1 MGFFSKVFKTVT
13 KPFKKIVKGVAKGVR
28 KVGRF
33 LKKGLGKVAKAFGK
47 LGPLGTIAL
56 SFMLPGIGSAL
67 GTWYSG
73 LGSGNIIKIIGTG
86 IQSAA
91 STIGSGVG
99 NVFSSITKG
108 IEYGMNKVGTVFGGK
123 GTAGTTFRNF
133 VSDVTNGLITPS
145 DIADKGSIG
154 GATTSGATTSGA
166 TTSDAITKVATDTV
180 SKVPVPSEKIAN
192 EAAKKGLGQTIK
204 DLGTQI
210 KESKVYSSYK
220 KVSALQAYDYAT
232 NPLNLTEVEMADH
245 RRAFALNQ
253 SAGMELLQENQLLNQ
268 STLYDRGNQ
277 VISTASSMPSTTNYY
292 DHYLTQVYG
301 PSMQGMGMSAAIN
314 APTYGMSFEDYL
326 QN

>member
-67 GTWYSG
+67 GSWYAG
-73 LGSGNIIKIIGTG
+73 LGTAGGTIGTFIKTIGTG

-133 VSDVTNGLITPS
+133 VSNVTGGVITPS
-145 DIADKGSIG
+145 DIANKGSIG
-154 GATTSGATTSGA
+154 GGRIVDTGRGSGFGSAVKPDKVA
-166 TTSDAITKVATDTV
+166 KVATDTV
-180 SKVPVPSEKIAN
+180 SK

-204 DLGTQI
+204 DLGTKI
-210 KESKVYSSYK
+210 KASPVYDSYK

-232 NPLNLTEVEMADH
+232 NPLNLTEAEMADH

-301 PSMQGMGMSAAIN
+301 PSMQGMGMQAAIN

>member
-13 KPFKKIVKGVAKGVR
+13 KPFKKIVKHVSRNVR

-33 LKKGLGKVAKAFGK
+33 LKKGLGTVAKAFGK

-73 LGSGNIIKIIGTG
+73 LGSGNIIKIIGEG
-86 IQSAA
+86 IKAAA
-91 STIGSGVG
+91 SAVSNGVG
-99 NVFSSITKG
+99 NVFSSISKG
-108 IEYGMNKVGTVFGGK
+108 IEVGMNKAGSFFGGK
-123 GTAGTTFRNF
+123 GTAGTTLRNF
-133 VSDVTNGLITPS
+133 VSDVTNGVITPS

-154 GATTSGATTSGA
+154 GATN
-166 TTSDAITKVATDTV
+166 SDAIIKVTTDTV

-232 NPLNLTEVEMADH
+232 NPLNLTEAEMEDH
-245 RRAFALNQ
+245 RKAFALNQ
-253 SAGMELLQENQLLNQ
+253 NAGMELLQQNQLENQ

-277 VISTASSMPSTTNYY
+277 VISTAASMPSTTNYY

-301 PSMQGMGMSAAIN
+301 PSMKGMGMSAAIN

>member
-13 KPFKKIVKGVAKGVR
+13 KPFKKIVKHVSRNVR

-33 LKKGLGKVAKAFGK
+33 LKKGLGTVAKAFGK

-67 GTWYSG
+67 GSWYAG
-73 LGSGNIIKIIGTG
+73 LGSAGGAIGTFVK
-86 IQSAA
+86 
-91 STIGSGVG
+91 TIGDGIIYAAKAVKSGVG
-99 NVFSSITKG
+99 NVFGSISKG
-108 IEYGMNKVGTVFGGK
+108 MEVGMNKAGSFFGGK

-133 VSDVTNGLITPS
+133 VSDVTGGVITPS
-145 DIADKGSIG
+145 DIANKGSIG
-154 GATTSGATTSGA
+154 GGQTVNTGRGSGFGS
-166 TTSDAITKVATDTV
+166 AIKPDKVAEVATDTV
-180 SKVPVPSEKIAN
+180 SK

-232 NPLNLTEVEMADH
+232 NPLNLTEVEMEDH
-245 RRAFALNQ
+245 RKAFALNQ
-253 SAGMELLQENQLLNQ
+253 NAGMELLQQNQLENQ

-277 VISTASSMPSTTNYY
+277 VISTAASMPSTTNYY

-301 PSMQGMGMSAAIN
+301 PSMKGMGMQAAIN

>member
-56 SFMLPGIGSAL
+56 SFMLPGIGSGL
-67 GTWYSG
+67 GSWYAG

-91 STIGSGVG
+91 STIGNGVG

-123 GTAGTTFRNF
+123 GTAGTRFRNF
-133 VSDVTNGLITPS
+133 VSNVTNGTISPS
-145 DIADKGSIG
+145 DITNKGSIG
-154 GATTSGATTSGA
+154 GT

-232 NPLNLTEVEMADH
+232 NPLNLTEAEMEDH
-245 RRAFALNQ
+245 RRTFALNQ

-268 STLYDRGNQ
+268 STLYDKGNQ

-326 QN
+326 QA

>member
-67 GTWYSG
+67 GSWYAG
-73 LGSGNIIKIIGTG
+73 LAEGNIIKIIGTG

-91 STIGSGVG
+91 STIGKGVG

-123 GTAGTTFRNF
+123 GTAGTTLRNF

-145 DIADKGSIG
+145 DIANKGSIG
-154 GATTSGATTSGA
+154 GGQTVGTGTGTGFGGATN
-166 TTSDAITKVATDTV
+166 SDAITKVDTDTATDQ
-180 SKVPVPSEKIAN
+180 
-192 EAAKKGLGQTIK
+192 AAKKGLGQTIK
-204 DLGTQI
+204 DLGTKI
-210 KESKVYSSYK
+210 KASPVYSSYK

-232 NPLNLTEVEMADH
+232 NPLNLTEAEMEDH
-245 RRAFALNQ
+245 RRTFALNQ

-326 QN
+326 QA

>member
-67 GTWYSG
+67 GSWYAG
-73 LGSGNIIKIIGTG
+73 LGSAGGAMGTFIKTIGTG

-133 VSDVTNGLITPS
+133 VSDVTGGVITPS
-145 DIADKGSIG
+145 DIANKGSIG
-154 GATTSGATTSGA
+154 GA
-166 TTSDAITKVATDTV
+166 TTSDAITKVTTDT
-180 SKVPVPSEKIAN
+180 ATN
-192 EAAKKGLGQTIK
+192 QAAKKGIKETIK
-204 DLGTQI
+204 DLGTKI
-210 KESKVYSSYK
+210 KASPVYDSYK

-232 NPLNLTEVEMADH
+232 NPLNLTEAEMADH

-301 PSMQGMGMSAAIN
+301 PSMQGMGMQAAIN